1 MIKVPV
7 IKVGDILMCQTV
19 DDTTYTAY
27 WLVIDVITNC
37 GVIEQELLFISSSD
51 ILEDRYTCEMK
62 MFFNFR
68 DFFISECD
76 QFWSVV

>member
-1 MIKVPV
+1 MIIVPV
-7 IKVGDILMCQTV
+7 IKVGDILVCQTV
-19 DDTTYTAY
+19 NVTAY